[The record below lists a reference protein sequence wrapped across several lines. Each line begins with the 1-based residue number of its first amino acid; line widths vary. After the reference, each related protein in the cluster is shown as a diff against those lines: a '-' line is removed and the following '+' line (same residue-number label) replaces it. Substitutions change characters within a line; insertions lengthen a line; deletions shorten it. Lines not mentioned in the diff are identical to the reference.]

1 MGIMAAGFVK
11 GASDAF
17 TDRMYDVI
25 TKKADLKT
33 KIGQETATGELIEKS
48 LLQLGQKN
56 AQNVIK
62 IANEWVK
69 SNGLDQ
75 SGRLSGE
82 DSPYKFIAD
91 LDGKATAIENAM
103 IGVMLEASKDPN
115 ISITNPA
122 DWDRVL
128 APNRIQLYE
137 PALMTNEVKDAAG
150 QITTQTQYYDP
161 RTFDTPMT
169 YDEPEKQSWIQR
181 TLKEPTQAGM
191 IAEEARRR
199 GITVEDVER
208 KRAIGALGG
217 DTKSLVESGVLSPPT
232 LGESLAGIVQVPL
245 ASLKYMSATV
255 PAFEDDVI
263 EQSVE
268 YYLSLDIPNL
278 HNLFYTD
285 NKPGIDN
292 LTDAGK
298 TALAQIA
305 VYASSDKFSENLNAR
320 QNVDQILGYLEL
332 PVLPGSI
339 AGIDGEELTSDK
351 VIALIYNQKILDPNT
366 STIDDAVEVLLNQ
379 GVDPDSKTLRS
390 DAAKLLN
397 LLKQYSENQK
407 SQ

>member
-91 LDGKATAIENAM
+91 LDGNSTAIENAM

-115 ISITNPA
+115 INITNPA

-128 APNRIQLYE
+128 APNRIELYE
-137 PALMTNEVKDAAG
+137 PSLMTNEVKDAQG
-150 QITTQTQYYDP
+150 QITTQRQYYDP
-161 RTFDTPMT
+161 RTYDTPMT

-208 KRAIGALGG
+208 KRALGALGG

-232 LGESLAGIVQVPL
+232 LGESLASLVDVPL

-278 HNLFYTD
+278 HNLFYKD
-285 NKPGIDN
+285 NTPGINN

-298 TALAQIA
+298 TALAQMA
-305 VYASSDKFSENLNAR
+305 VYASSEKFSENLNA
-320 QNVDQILGYLEL
+320 QNNMNQVLSSLEL
-332 PVLPGSI
+332 PLLPGSI
-339 AGIDGEELTSDK
+339 EGIDGETVASDTI
-351 VIALIYNQKILDPNT
+351 VQFVLNRKILDPNT
-366 STIDDAVEVLLNQ
+366 STIDDAVQVLIDL
-379 GVDPDSKTLRS
+379 GVKPDSKTIRS
-390 DAAKLLN
+390 DASKLLN
-397 LLKQYSENQK
+397 IVKQYSEKQK

>member
-33 KIGQETATGELIEKS
+33 KIGQETATGELVEKS

-128 APNRIQLYE
+128 APNRIGLYE

-169 YDEPEKQSWIQR
+169 YDEPEKQSWIER

-268 YYLSLDIPNL
+268 YYFSLDTPNL
-278 HNLFYTD
+278 HNLFYKN
-285 NKPGIDN
+285 NKPGGGYDN

-298 TALAQIA
+298 TATAQMALHI
-305 VYASSDKFSENLNAR
+305 SSDKFTDNIVAQQNMNRVLNE
-320 QNVDQILGYLEL
+320 LEL
-332 PVLPGSI
+332 PLLPGTL
-339 AGIDGEELTSDK
+339 GDK
-351 VIALIYNQKILDPNT
+351 GVDSSQLVAFLYRQGVLDQN
-366 STIDDAVEVLLNQ
+366 STIDDAVAVLKRQ
-379 GVDPDSKTLRS
+379 GSTGDKIRS
-390 DAAKLLN
+390 DAAALLS
-397 LLKQYSENQK
+397 LVKEYHESLKE
-407 SQ
+407 